1 MTPAESIASLK
12 ESARL
17 IGSVTSQMTDEEYAV
32 LKDEIEKLEAFL
44 NAVIRE
50 VEG

>member
-1 MTPAESIASLK
+1 MTPAESIAHLK

-17 IGSVTSQMTDEEYAV
+17 IGSVTSKMTDEEYAIV
-32 LKDEIEKLEAFL
+32 KEEIEKLEEFL
-44 NAVIRE
+44 NALLME